1 MICGTLVVNRKNKL
15 ENWRDRNKS
24 SNLKSATKV
33 WDYLVTKSVKAHPL
47 IHVYDFVITL
57 SLHLVRKQFQ
67 IYFPYLFFFSKSGC
81 WFMTLAIT
89 RSTYIHDCRIPQTQ
103 SLTFKYSTNESTW
116 AWYWDPKII
125 CNNWH
130 MLSISM
136 LFCFSSDKNKLH
148 KVDIS
153 MCVRMIKRKD
163 TVMFQD
169 ETTSQTC

>member
-1 MICGTLVVNRKNKL
+1 MRLPRHKIG
-15 ENWRDRNKS
+15 KS
-24 SNLKSATKV
+24 PSIDPCLWLCNHSESAFSKETISNL
-33 WDYLVTKSVKAHPL
+33 LP
-47 IHVYDFVITL
+47 I
-57 SLHLVRKQFQ
+57 
-67 IYFPYLFFFSKSGC
+67 FFFSKSRC
-81 WFMTLAIT
+81 WFMTLAIK

-103 SLTFKYSTNESTW
+103 SLTFKYSTNESTC